1 MVVTTQYVR
10 QLSYI
15 CPVARHPVPAV
26 TIWDLELEGLRR
38 SARREG
44 PSLGGRPSR
53 LRPSRAI
60 PDVPSACE
68 GGAAMTAAAGRV
80 IVWRMAPVPL

>member
-44 PSLGGRPSR
+44 PSLGGGP
-53 LRPSRAI
+53 P
-60 PDVPSACE
+60 AC
-68 GGAAMTAAAGRV
+68 GQAGPFLTSPAHAREEQ
-80 IVWRMAPVPL
+80 R